1 MCPDCE
7 VDKHK
12 YTTPVAMPVTHV
24 KTLADFVDVL
34 KKRDAVNHPEHYAGK
49 VECIDAIES
58 AIQGLS
64 GMEAMCTG
72 NAIKYLYR
80 WKKKNGV
87 EDLKKAKWYIE
98 RLLNGLDA
106 K

>member
-1 MCPDCE
+1 MYCHKHNREYVHMCSDCMVE
-7 VDKHK
+7 NCSSYND
-12 YTTPVAMPVTHV
+12 TPIAMPN
-24 KTLADFVDVL
+24 VDV
-34 KKRDAVNHPEHYAGK
+34 VNKPQHYQGK

-58 AIQGLS
+58 AVQGLE

-80 WKKKNGV
+80 WKKKGGRV
-87 EDLKKAKWYIE
+87 DLEKSKWYIE

-106 K
+106 R